1 MPRGP
6 RPVLIELTKDE
17 RTQLVAWSRRRTS
30 AHGLANRA
38 RIVLVCAE
46 EANTTQVAA
55 ALVSQPSDGA
65 PVALLVCRRAA

>member
-30 AHGLANRA
+30 AQGLVQSA
-38 RIVLVCAE
+38 RIVLVRAKG
-46 EANTTQVAA
+46 ANTTQVAA
-55 ALVSQPSDGA
+55 TLGLNRPTV
-65 PVALLVCRRAA
+65 RR